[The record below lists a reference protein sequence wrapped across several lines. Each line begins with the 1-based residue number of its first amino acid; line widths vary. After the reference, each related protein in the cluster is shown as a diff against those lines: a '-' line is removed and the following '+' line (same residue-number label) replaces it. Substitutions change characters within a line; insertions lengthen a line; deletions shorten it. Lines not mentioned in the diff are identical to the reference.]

1 MRRRLHS
8 DESSA
13 DTRRVKHRFEFGEH
27 SRSGFVELEPS
38 FYPPREQ
45 GPDLFK
51 ALLEGVPGVERVEW
65 QAAKASQGN
74 VGNHYCEHNLLVY
87 SNIVGPGFASP
98 PIEFELTLN
107 GQPTMTAMF
116 KDPPEGLIGEAW
128 RILLEATDGF
138 QLLPGLV
145 RDYRR
150 RHVTRWES
158 PRRWVTRHV
167 QTACQFS
174 PAPSDASVPD
184 SAQSLPAPA
193 QPVAASSSADGPPEP
208 LEYTTRPFRPVYRNP
223 DEKYRDQ
230 LLGAWKLR
238 SQALL
243 CTLQMDDL
251 LKQGGSEPLRDL
263 LEQPRAA
270 QLREVRNCNEAF
282 NVIAQLCSEAGVD
295 VND

>member
-1 MRRRLHS
+1 
-8 DESSA
+8 
-13 DTRRVKHRFEFGEH
+13 
-27 SRSGFVELEPS
+27 
-38 FYPPREQ
+38 
-45 GPDLFK
+45 
-51 ALLEGVPGVERVEW
+51 
-65 QAAKASQGN
+65 
-74 VGNHYCEHNLLVY
+74 
-87 SNIVGPGFASP
+87 
-98 PIEFELTLN
+98 
-107 GQPTMTAMF
+107 MTAMF

-174 PAPSDASVPD
+174 PAPGDAPVPD
-184 SAQSLPAPA
+184 SAQPSPAPA

-230 LLGAWKLR
+230 LLGAWNLR
-238 SQALL
+238 SRAIE
-243 CTLQMDDL
+243 CALQMDDL
-251 LKQGGSEPLRDL
+251 LKQAGSEPLRDL

-270 QLREVRNCNEAF
+270 QLREVGNCYEAF